1 MQSSRVGKTKKEHF
15 RCGNRNEYTATS
27 ARGRGSAPN
36 WKQLIPQTKW
46 QAKKAKF
53 FASSYFWVH
62 NKYPVKKAPCQ
73 LIYCN
78 LLKFT
83 LEKKPMFYLD
93 E

>member
-1 MQSSRVGKTKKEHF
+1 MRKPQWI
-15 RCGNRNEYTATS
+15 RCDICK
-27 ARGRGSAPN
+27 GRGSAPT
-36 WKQLIPQTKW
+36 WKQLIQQTKW
-46 QAKKAKF
+46 QAKKVKF